1 MLILIETPP
10 HAQWAA
16 ALLACLNPEPQ
27 PAQEAAVV
35 PPPTRA
41 PPPAPA
47 LPDLARA
54 LLREHGAGESADDPV
69 RLATV
74 GMDI

>member
-1 MLILIETPP
+1 MLILVETPP

-16 ALLACLNPEPQ
+16 ALLACLTPEPQ
-27 PAQEAAVV
+27 PAQEAPLVQRAG
-35 PPPTRA
+35 A
-41 PPPAPA
+41 PPPPPA

-54 LLREHGAGESADDPV
+54 LLREHGAGESADDA
-69 RLATV
+69 RNLATV